1 MYKMV
6 VSEFSNTL
14 IDSEEAIPHSTM
26 IEIDR
31 LRRDNIIYTISS
43 DDPFYMINEYNKD
56 FPFID
61 YIIGYNG
68 GIIYDCLS
76 KNIIYSK
83 SISNSIVKKIY
94 KLFNNKNLVFYTLDY
109 GYYLGNYS
117 NFDYSKKIDN
127 FNDFFSSNDIYRIDI
142 VCDKI
147 KSCEEVVKVLEEIG
161 VSTYIVKKNNLVIVE
176 VYNRL
181 NNKISCIKKLCKL
194 NKIKLDEVIGIVCNE
209 SDCCIVDNIGK
220 CVPVKNACCSLK
232 KMCKEK
238 TLSNEEK
245 GEEQVLKK
253 YF

>member
-76 KNIIYSK
+76 KIIIYSK

-161 VSTYIVKKNNLVIVE
+161 VSTYIVK
-176 VYNRL
+176 
-181 NNKISCIKKLCKL
+181 
-194 NKIKLDEVIGIVCNE
+194 
-209 SDCCIVDNIGK
+209 
-220 CVPVKNACCSLK
+220 
-232 KMCKEK
+232 
-238 TLSNEEK
+238 
-245 GEEQVLKK
+245 
-253 YF
+253 